1 MDDAMRCDR
10 CRAEVTYESVRLGH
24 DRLCEE
30 CVEEV
35 YQGALAEIDRLKA
48 ALAERESLA
57 YGGLLAK
64 LHAIQDAAGGR
75 DVDVVD
81 VLHSYA
87 LAVADEAKRRT
98 IAAAAWKEAE
108 ANAAGYRIQAT
119 EFLAR
124 AKMAEARLALI
135 RERWSAWQKVR
146 VLGICIGER
155 MRLPGAAPDAIID
168 ALDEACQG

>member
-10 CRAEVTYESVRLGH
+10 CRQEVTYQSVQVGEEH
-24 DRLCEE
+24 LCED
-30 CVEEV
+30 CVNDM
-35 YQGALAEIDRLKA
+35 ARSLAAAKA

-64 LHAIQDAAGGR
+64 LHAIQDAVGGR

-81 VLHSYA
+81 VLHSHA
-87 LAVADEAKRRT
+87 LAMHDESTRRVA
-98 IAAAAWKEAE
+98 AE
-108 ANAAGYRIQAT
+108 AQI
-119 EFLAR
+119 
-124 AKMAEARLALI
+124 ALI
-135 RERWSAWQKVR
+135 RERWSEWQKVR
-146 VLGICIGER
+146 VMGICMGER